1 MAWPGFESTL
11 PRHCEHRRGDID
23 SDALSI
29 WTAHLRCDQTSEAS
43 TTADID
49 GPLSGLELVDAKRV
63 ARASE
68 RRDRAFGKT
77 FQPVIVV
84 AKHAGEWTAR
94 VEVIASTRISCHSR
108 VFFLDGLTQA
118 IQVKARFCR

>member
-1 MAWPGFESTL
+1 MAGPGFESTL
-11 PRHCEHRRGDID
+11 PRHCEHRRGHID
-23 SDALSI
+23 SDDLSI
-29 WTAHLRCDQTSEAS
+29 WTDHLRCDQTIEAS

-49 GPLSGLELVDAKRV
+49 DPLTGLELADAKRV

-94 VEVIASTRISCHSR
+94 VEVIASTRISCHTF
-108 VFFLDGLTQA
+108 VFFLDRLPQS